1 MPNWCMNNLTIEHE
15 DGAMVDRFVKAYNE
29 GNTCNE
35 FIPKPENI
43 GEGWWDFCVN
53 NWGTKWDI
61 GCDDNESHGL
71 KPTRVGNQVTVTF
84 DSAWAPPIG
93 LYNELDKLGF
103 MVSATYF
110 EPGMVFCGK
119 WYDGNDVYYDGG
131 IENFPEDLI
140 EEYNMYDFYD
150 EVEA

>member
-1 MPNWCMNNLTIEHE
+1 MPNWCSNNLTIEHE
-15 DGAMVDRFVKAYNE
+15 DSGVVDRFVKAYEE

-43 GEGWWDFCVN
+43 GEGWWDFCVSK
-53 NWGTKWDI
+53 WGTKWDI
-61 GCDDNESHGL
+61 GCDNNQSHGL

-93 LYNELDKLGF
+93 LYEELDDLGF

-110 EPGMVFCGK
+110 EPGMGFCGK
-119 WYDGNDVYYDGG
+119 WYDGNDEYYEGG

-140 EEYNMYDFYD
+140 EEYNMTEFY
-150 EVEA
+150 EVET

>member
-1 MPNWCMNNLTIEHE
+1 MPNWCANNLTIEHE
-15 DGAMVDRFVKAYNE
+15 DSAMVDRFVKAYNE

-43 GEGWWDFCVN
+43 GEGWWDFCVS

-61 GCDDNESHGL
+61 GCDNDQRYGL

-84 DSAWAPPIG
+84 DSAWSPPIG
-93 LYNELDKLGF
+93 LYQELDDLGF

-110 EPGMVFCGK
+110 EPGMGFCGK
-119 WYDGNDVYYDGG
+119 WYDGNDEYYEGG

-140 EEYNMYDFYD
+140 EEYNMTEFYD
-150 EVEA
+150 EVEM

>member
-1 MPNWCMNNLTIEHE
+1 MPNWCSNNLTIEHE

-61 GCDDNESHGL
+61 GCDTDQRYGL

-84 DSAWAPPIG
+84 DSAWSPPIG
-93 LYNELDKLGF
+93 LYQELDDLGF

-110 EPGMVFCGK
+110 EPGMGFCGK
-119 WYDGNDVYYDGG
+119 WYDGNDEYYEGG

-140 EEYNMYDFYD
+140 EEYDMAEFYD
-150 EVEA
+150 EVEM